1 VTRTPHPPQS
11 RLQTDPLAVSAIE
24 DELRRR
30 ISRIEAQLGYD
41 APELIAP
48 LLEQA
53 TFLRN
58 VDRAGE
64 AAAAAA
70 QARALAEAI
79 HGLDS
84 PLAAQAQAVMGLCFF
99 NLNRLDD
106 ATACLDRAISG
117 LMRQPGS
124 DPLLLSEALNALG
137 VCLGAEGDHA
147 AALSYFRQAIQLTES
162 RPNPDRSRLST
173 WLANLSSAHVA
184 MGEVA
189 QGRAALDRAV
199 AMREVIFG
207 PDDPRTQKLRERL
220 EKL

>member
-1 VTRTPHPPQS
+1 LTKSSPPPQN
-11 RLQTDPLAVSAIE
+11 RLHSDPLALSAIE

-30 ISRIEAQLGYD
+30 ISRIEAKLGYD

-58 VDRAGE
+58 VDRPAE

-70 QARALAEAI
+70 QAKALAEAI

-84 PLAAQAQAVMGLCFF
+84 SMAAQAQAVMGLCFF
-99 NLNRLDD
+99 NLERLDD
-106 ATACLDRAISG
+106 AAPCLDRAISG
-117 LMRQPGS
+117 LMRQPGT
-124 DPLLLSEALNALG
+124 DPVLLAEALNALG

-147 AALSYFRQAIQLTES
+147 AALSYFRQAVQLTEAK
-162 RPNPDRSRLST
+162 PNPDRSRLST
-173 WLANLSSAHVA
+173 WLANLASAHFA
-184 MGEVA
+184 MGEAA
-189 QGRAALDRAV
+189 QGRTALERAITL
-199 AMREVIFG
+199 RQTIFG
-207 PDDPRTQKLRERL
+207 HNDPRTQKLRERL